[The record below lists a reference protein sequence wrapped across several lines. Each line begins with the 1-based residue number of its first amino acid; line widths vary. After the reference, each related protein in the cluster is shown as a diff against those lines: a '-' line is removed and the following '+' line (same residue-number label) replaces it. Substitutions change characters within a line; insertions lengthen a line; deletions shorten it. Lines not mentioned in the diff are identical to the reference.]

1 MKSIKGKIGLAIAA
15 ICVVMGCALGFFS
28 IYSSNTT
35 IRELSETEL
44 VKLSEQAAETIS
56 ASMDTQFAYLEGMA
70 SNKLVNSAN
79 ANVLT
84 RKKFLLQQ
92 AEGLENVKDIGFADL
107 EGTSLAADCTT
118 LDHIEETS
126 YFKEALNGA
135 RAVSEPVE
143 DLADTGAMV
152 IHFAVPVYDEEGTE
166 VGVLFMTSDASF
178 LSGITNQIKFGETE
192 AAYMINN
199 KGTCVASEDYTKV
212 LTKENTIEDYSA
224 DAAYQDMIASM
235 TEVTAGESGYT
246 DYTLNGVTECI
257 GYAKVAGTNWHVVV
271 GIPFDELYAGRVTL
285 QNGIFVIA
293 VIMIILASVI
303 GLILA
308 SRLVRPIIGV
318 KKELDR
324 ISGGDLSKPVPA
336 KLLKIKDETGSLAR
350 ALDTMQTSLRAAIG
364 DVHTESGNVASYA
377 NDQGLQVQALRMNV
391 ENVSATTQELSA
403 SAEETAASTEEM
415 TAASTEAQSA
425 VDNIAARA
433 QEGARAAEEISRRAK
448 ELENSSLESQQVATD
463 MYQQSMELLTQAI
476 EDSKRV
482 DEINKLSN
490 AILSITSQTNLLA
503 LNASIEAA
511 RAGEAGRGFA
521 VVATE
526 IGKLAE
532 DSQQSVNQIKNVTE
546 DVVSSVENLSRC
558 ANEILKFVDE
568 IVMSDYEKMVESGRQ
583 YNEDAVRIN
592 EIVSDLSSTTE
603 ELHTT
608 ITNIV
613 TALNEVA
620 TATEES
626 ASGTTNIAE
635 SSSDIALKTEKV
647 ADLADDTI
655 ACTNKL
661 AEAISA
667 FKL

>member
-35 IRELSETEL
+35 IRELSEAEL

-56 ASMDTQFAYLEGMA
+56 ASIDTQFAYLEGMA

-135 RAVSEPVE
+135 RAISDPMKDTV
-143 DLADTGAMV
+143 DTGAMV

-178 LSGITNQIKFGETE
+178 LSNITNQIKFGETE
-192 AAYMINN
+192 AAYMIND
-199 KGTCVASEDYTKV
+199 KGVCVASEDYTKV

-224 DAAYQDMIASM
+224 DASYQGMIASM
-235 TEVTAGESGYT
+235 TEAVAGEAGYT
-246 DYTLNGVTECI
+246 DYTLNGIRECI
-257 GYAKVAGTNWHVVV
+257 GYAEVSGTDWHVLV
-271 GIPFDELYAGRVTL
+271 GIPFNELYAGRVTL
-285 QNGIFVIA
+285 QNGIFLIA
-293 VIMIILASVI
+293 VIMIILASVV
-303 GLILA
+303 GLVLA
-308 SRLVRPIIGV
+308 SRLVKPIIGV
-318 KKELDR
+318 EKELER
-324 ISGGDLSKPVPA
+324 IADGDLSEPIPDA
-336 KLLKIKDETGSLAR
+336 LLKIKDETGSLAK
-350 ALDTMQTSLRAAIG
+350 ALDKMQNSLREAI
-364 DVHTESGNVASYA
+364 SGVNTQSEYVVSFA
-377 NDQGLQVQALRMNV
+377 NDQGMHVKALKANM

-415 TAASTEAQSA
+415 TAASAEAQSA
-425 VDNIAARA
+425 VDNIAVRA

-448 ELENSSLESQQVATD
+448 ELENSSMESQRVATD
-463 MYQQSMELLTQAI
+463 MYQQSMTMLEQAI
-476 EDSKRV
+476 EDSRKV

-532 DSQQSVNQIKNVTE
+532 DSQQSVNQIKSVTV
-546 DVVSSVENLSRC
+546 DVISSVENLSDC
-558 ANEILKFVDE
+558 AQKILKFVDE
-568 IVMSDYEKMVESGRQ
+568 IVMTDYEKMVESGRQ
-583 YNEDAVRIN
+583 YNEDAVKIN
-592 EIVSDLSSTTE
+592 EIVSDLSATTE
-603 ELHTT
+603 ELHAT

-635 SSSDIALKTEKV
+635 SSSDIAVKTEKV
-647 ADLADDTI
+647 AELAGDTI
-655 ACTNKL
+655 SCTNKL